1 MKYIQKYNTFEENQN
16 EEMNEG
22 LRNWVATFLM
32 LANLGMVPPF
42 VSSASAKEKQEF
54 VENQPQDKIDA
65 ALFAK
70 FMTDN
75 SLSDFNKAYSQFI
88 KVNPSVKTSLDSM
101 QKHITK
107 SGKQVLFGK
116 KFIKH
121 DYSNVDIH
129 NFTPDNWLTDIGD
142 FIPDEDEPA
151 INNWISD
158 YEKKTS
164 VEIGI
169 ITLKNLNDEDIF
181 DYSQQQFRRLGIG
194 KKYADDGILLVFSME
209 DRKWRIHTG
218 YGVEGSLP
226 DAICARIGRNYIA
239 PHFKEGDYEG
249 GIMAALEQIRENI
262 GEEAYE
268 LKKQAERERDEHNKM
283 AFQDTMTDVLGF
295 LAIAGIIG
303 AIIGGIVYVNK
314 KAKKA
319 KEEREKALA
328 SLDKMISE
336 VDKLVKSFPKSIDT
350 NSNELKNAFNKAKQ
364 AVSTVSLL
372 DISGKDKMKKEDLD
386 KLVNANKQLYSSLN
400 SVIDSY
406 RSIKSNIEK
415 KQRDIESMSGIR
427 LGAYSAIE
435 TALIAASEIQ
445 KLGYQSGQVPN
456 KSEVDEL
463 DTLYNR
469 IESTLSSDFDK
480 ASLLFGAY
488 RQNIGEITSRAG
500 NVKTTLSSIRS
511 SINRV
516 QNWEKEISS
525 IKRSFDSVAN
535 SSEKSKVA
543 SAIEEFKSLI
553 SRTKDYVSLE
563 SNLDSVIRLM
573 KKAIER
579 DEEEKRK
586 KREEEERERRR
597 KREEEEEEERRRSSY
612 YSSSSSSSWSSSS
625 DSGSSFGGFGGGDSG
640 GGGAS
645 GSW

>member
-1 MKYIQKYNTFEENQN
+1 MKYIQKYNTFEVNQN

-22 LRNWVATFLM
+22 IRNWVATFLM

-42 VSSASAKEKQEF
+42 ISSASAKEKQEF

-75 SLSDFNKAYSQFI
+75 GLSDFSKAYGQFI
-88 KVNPSVKTSLDSM
+88 KVNPSVKTPLDSM

-107 SGKQVLFGK
+107 SGKQVIFGK

-142 FIPDEDEPA
+142 FVPDENEPK

-158 YEKKTS
+158 YEKKTA

-181 DYSQQQFRRLGIG
+181 DYSQGQFRRLGIG
-194 KKYADDGILLVFSME
+194 KKYANNGILLVFSME

-218 YGVEGSLP
+218 YGVEGALP
-226 DAICARIGRNYIA
+226 DAICGRIGRDYIV

-249 GIMAALEQIRENI
+249 GIVAALEQIREII
-262 GEEAYE
+262 GDEAYE
-268 LKKQAERERDEHNKM
+268 LKKQAEEEKKRQDQMK
-283 AFQDTMTDVLGF
+283 FQETMSDVFGF

-303 AIIGGIVYVNK
+303 AIIGGIVYLNK

-350 NSNELKNAFNKAKQ
+350 SSIELRNAFNKAKQ

-386 KLVNANKQLYSSLN
+386 KLVKANKQLYSSLN

-406 RSIKSNIEK
+406 RSIKSDIEK
-415 KQRDIESMSGIR
+415 KKRDIESISGIR

-435 TALIAASEIQ
+435 TAIIAAQEIQ
-445 KLGYQSGQVPN
+445 KLGYRSEQVPD
-456 KSEVDEL
+456 KSEVDKL
-463 DTLYNR
+463 DVLYNE
-469 IESTLSSDFDK
+469 IESVLSSDFDK
-480 ASLLFGAY
+480 ASFLFGVY
-488 RQNIGEITSRAG
+488 RQNIGSITSQASSIR
-500 NVKTTLSSIRS
+500 TTLSSIRS

-516 QNWEKEISS
+516 QNWEKEIDS
-525 IKRSFDSVAN
+525 IKRNFDKVAN
-535 SSEKSKVA
+535 SSEKKKVDE
-543 SAIEEFKSLI
+543 AIEEFKYLI
-553 SRTKDYVSLE
+553 KNTKDYVSLE
-563 SNLDSVIRLM
+563 SNLDSIIRLM
-573 KKAIER
+573 KKAIQRVE
-579 DEEEKRK
+579 DEERR
-586 KREEEERERRR
+586 KREEERRR
-597 KREEEEEEERRRSSY
+597 KREEEEEEERRRRSY
-612 YSSSSSSSWSSSS
+612 YSSSSSSSWSSS